1 MARNAR
7 LASNQDNLQIICGKS
22 WIKRHGFTTFSKLI
36 NSFVCLSP
44 RHNGWL
50 KAGLLLRTVGVS
62 GLSRK
67 SDIRWPHCGNCIN
80 PRHFPKRWEK
90 VALEFK
96 RRVPLRDLPQ
106 LPSGNQISVFTD
118 HQRWPLQTSAP
129 SGVECGEKQK
139 QEYNSIHGLYLRAY
153 LVNRTHS
160 RWWIPSSSACCVDCT
175 VLLQKVSSR

>member
-1 MARNAR
+1 M
-7 LASNQDNLQIICGKS
+7 LNQTSRFYSVFKTNQVL
-22 WIKRHGFTTFSKLI
+22 W
-36 NSFVCLSP
+36 CLSP

-62 GLSRK
+62 GLLRK

-118 HQRWPLQTSAP
+118 HQRRPLQTSAP
-129 SGVECGEKQK
+129 SGVESGVRGKTKAGIQFYSWFIFESVLGEPDSLKMM
-139 QEYNSIHGLYLRAY
+139 NSILICVLCGLYGA
-153 LVNRTHS
+153 
-160 RWWIPSSSACCVDCT
+160 SA
-175 VLLQKVSSR
+175 KGE